1 MGCGWRVLSGE
12 GSGKEIPEPSVD
24 KVVQVCPRGRT
35 QSRQKE
41 QIGAEALRQ
50 DKGCCRR
57 ESYPHVSMCTTGE
70 GKELASLL
78 VRMAKAMT
86 EEGMAT
92 HSSILAWRIPWTGEL
107 GGLQSMQS
115 QNWTRR
121 KQLGMHAHNVFKL
134 LKTGDVG
141 TPLAVHWIRLHTS
154 KAKGASLIP
163 GQGTKRLPRGSVV
176 KNLPA
181 NAGATGSMPGS
192 EDPPMASHSSSI
204 PGLGRFL

>member
-107 GGLQSMQS
+107 GGLQ
-115 QNWTRR
+115 
-121 KQLGMHAHNVFKL
+121 F
-134 LKTGDVG
+134 
-141 TPLAVHWIRLHTS
+141 
-154 KAKGASLIP
+154 
-163 GQGTKRLPRGSVV
+163 
-176 KNLPA
+176 
-181 NAGATGSMPGS
+181 TGSQKVK
-192 EDPPMASHSSSI
+192 HS
-204 PGLGRFL
+204 